1 MVLKDFRKFI
11 EARSE
16 ELSWV
21 KSTLQNLFDNS
32 LLRLDPIDEA
42 IKHLSK
48 LLPQVIRYGNMKSKG

>member
-1 MVLKDFRKFI
+1 MAIKDFQKFI
-11 EARSE
+11 ETRSE

-32 LLRLDPIDEA
+32 FLRLDPIDEA

-48 LLPQVIRYGNMKSKG
+48 TISARV

>member
-48 LLPQVIRYGNMKSKG
+48 LLPQVIRYGDMKSKG